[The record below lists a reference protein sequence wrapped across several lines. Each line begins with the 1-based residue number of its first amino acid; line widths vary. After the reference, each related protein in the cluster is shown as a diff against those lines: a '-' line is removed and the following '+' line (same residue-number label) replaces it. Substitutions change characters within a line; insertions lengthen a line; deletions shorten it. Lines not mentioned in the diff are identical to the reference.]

1 MTGVLAEGA
10 LTMALKSKITQL
22 EYEALAG
29 FRYAL
34 RRFLHFS
41 EEMARSAGLT
51 PHQYQAMLAI
61 KGFSGTR
68 PMMIGDLAERLQ
80 IRHNSAVELVG
91 RLVLHG
97 LVCREVSDAD
107 HRRVRLSLTERGEK
121 MLAGVSSAHKEQ
133 LRRVGPQLESLLKE
147 LRG

>member
-1 MTGVLAEGA
+1 MV
-10 LTMALKSKITQL
+10 LKSKISQL

-61 KGFSGTR
+61 KGFPGTR
-68 PMMIGDLAERLQ
+68 PMMIGDLAEQLQ
-80 IRHNSAVELVG
+80 VRHNSAVELVG

-97 LVCREVSDAD
+97 LVRREVPHAD
-107 HRRVRLSLTERGEK
+107 HRQVRLSLTERGEK
-121 MLAGVSSAHKEQ
+121 MLTGVSNAHKEQ

>member
-1 MTGVLAEGA
+1 
-10 LTMALKSKITQL
+10 MALKSKITQS

-61 KGFSGTR
+61 RGFPGPR
-68 PMMIGDLAERLQ
+68 PMMIGELAERLQ
-80 IRHNSAVELVG
+80 VRHHSAVGLVD
-91 RLVLHG
+91 RLASHG
-97 LVCREVSDAD
+97 LVRREVSAAD
-107 HRRVRLSLTERGEK
+107 RRQVRLSLTARGEK
-121 MLAGVSSAHKEQ
+121 MLGSLSGAHKEQ
-133 LRRVGPQLESLLKE
+133 LRRVGPQLESLLRE